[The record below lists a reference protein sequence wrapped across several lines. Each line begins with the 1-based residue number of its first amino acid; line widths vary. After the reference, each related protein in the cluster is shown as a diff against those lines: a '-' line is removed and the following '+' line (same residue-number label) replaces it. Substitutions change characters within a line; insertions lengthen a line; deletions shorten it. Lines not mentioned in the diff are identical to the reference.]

1 MQQGNVSE
9 MAAKFTAAYL
19 ALKEKKDVEKLIT
32 VIKPMILSAKADG
45 ITDKELIEIINDLG
59 LREKFYPA
67 KLKDLRKKLFTPDQ
81 EEPAIDGEVQPSPGP
96 SEPTEAFSAAF
107 NGLSGGEPFK

>member
-1 MQQGNVSE
+1 MQQGNISE
-9 MAAKFTAAYL
+9 MASKFTAAYL

-32 VIKPMILSAKADG
+32 IIKPMILSAKADG

-81 EEPAIDGEVQPSPGP
+81 EEPTADHEEAQPGQL
-96 SEPTEAFSAAF
+96 EPTGVFSAAL
-107 NGLSGGEPFK
+107 NGLSSGERVE